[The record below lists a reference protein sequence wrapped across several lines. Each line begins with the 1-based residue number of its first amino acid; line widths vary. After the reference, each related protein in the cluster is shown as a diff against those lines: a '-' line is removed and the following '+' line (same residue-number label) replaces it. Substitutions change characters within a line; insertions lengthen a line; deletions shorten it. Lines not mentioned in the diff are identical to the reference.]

1 MRMTAADL
9 ERVCA
14 AVELSETTGAVLR
27 GRYVDGQSDREIA
40 AALSV
45 SLVTVRTCVHR
56 ARRKIARAQGVD
68 DLARLLLAHLEQA
81 GGEAEAAE
89 DEGLSVS
96 EEARALREAMGR
108 LNCNPPTPVYD
119 SDNPERAEVVSIH
132 GHRVTLEDFRE
143 IVARSRRRRRAEE
156 RRR

>member
-9 ERVCA
+9 ERICA
-14 AVELSETTGAVLR
+14 AVGLSATTGAVLR

-56 ARRKIARAQGVD
+56 ARRRIAAAQGVEE
-68 DLARLLLAHLEQA
+68 LARLLLTHLAQA
-81 GGEAEAAE
+81 AGEAEAAE
-89 DEGLSVS
+89 DEELTVS
-96 EEARALREAMGR
+96 EEARALWEAMRR

-119 SDNPERAEVVSIH
+119 SDNPERAEVVSIR
-132 GHRVTLEDFRE
+132 GQRVTLEDVRQ
-143 IVARSRRRRRAEE
+143 IVYRSRRRREAGRS
-156 RRR
+156 R